1 MESDC
6 NINGTNTDMS
16 SGLSSFSELKCES
29 IEDNRRQLIKSGLWG
44 VPSFR
49 LLDASQNEV
58 FSSWGRDRIWLLTH
72 EINNAL
78 IRN

>member
-1 MESDC
+1 SLDWHQAKLHLD
-6 NINGTNTDMS
+6 NPDWQ
-16 SGLSSFSELKCES
+16 ES
-29 IEDNRRQLIKSGLWG
+29 IEDNRRILIKSGLWG

-58 FSSWGRDRIWLLTH
+58 FSSWGRDRIWLLTR